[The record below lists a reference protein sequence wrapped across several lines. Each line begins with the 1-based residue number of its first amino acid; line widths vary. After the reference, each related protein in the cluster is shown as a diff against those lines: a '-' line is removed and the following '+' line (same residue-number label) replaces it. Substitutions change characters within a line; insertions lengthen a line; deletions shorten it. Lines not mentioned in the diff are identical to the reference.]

1 MFPVSPV
8 DTGMI
13 LHTSVLVNW
22 NSEFEASLMRLML
35 VSFR

>member
-13 LHTSVLVNW
+13 LHTSVVIGTVK
-22 NSEFEASLMRLML
+22 FEASLMRLML